1 LGGQSE
7 PFQLQVGANANETV
21 ELPGADV
28 RTNRLGRTP
37 GVTSGAIDA
46 NGIEA
51 GELSLN
57 GTDIRATQAVDDTVS
72 TAQAEG
78 SAISVAAAI
87 NDSSSTTGVTAT
99 ANATVVEGGAIGGG
113 GLDTNNQLI
122 INDVAVVGFDV
133 EADDAGNGL
142 VSAINAQADQTG
154 VFAARD
160 ASGGLTLTA
169 QDGRNIDIQTTG
181 NAAAATGLNTST
193 TTGTVSLSSDEQFDI
208 GGTQPQDTGFQ
219 AQTVGDAPGSALT
232 DIDVRTQSGANDAIA
247 IVDRALDDVSR
258 QRSSFGAVQNRLES
272 TINNLTSTSVNLQES
287 NSRIRDADF
296 AKEAAELLRRQ
307 ILEQAQISVLG
318 QANNLSRAGA
328 IQLLGGG

>member
-1 LGGQSE
+1 MSALRE
-7 PFQLQVGANANETV
+7 PCNLASPMPARV
-21 ELPGADV
+21 EL
-28 RTNRLGRTP
+28 
-37 GVTSGAIDA
+37 
-46 NGIEA
+46 
-51 GELSLN
+51 
-57 GTDIRATQAVDDTVS
+57 AV
-72 TAQAEG
+72 
-78 SAISVAAAI
+78 
-87 NDSSSTTGVTAT
+87 
-99 ANATVVEGGAIGGG
+99 
-113 GLDTNNQLI
+113 
-122 INDVAVVGFDV
+122 
-133 EADDAGNGL
+133 
-142 VSAINAQADQTG
+142 
-154 VFAARD
+154 
-160 ASGGLTLTA
+160 
-169 QDGRNIDIQTTG
+169 
-181 NAAAATGLNTST
+181 
-193 TTGTVSLSSDEQFDI
+193 EQFDI
-208 GGTQPQDTGFQ
+208 GGAQPQDAGFQ